1 MVVMNMRFFIT
12 VLAVIVLFSE
22 NGVASNVGKR
32 YPSEKHVIVDR
43 VTGRMI
49 TVLTSSQFNDVKASY
64 SRRHSWTAD
73 GNWIVFQSERGNN
86 GRQIFAVNESTGD
99 IVQLTDDN
107 NALTGRFCL
116 SSKDMKMFY
125 LREQQGERQAIE
137 MNIGRLI
144 DDSMSDQVKEP
155 AVYERVVVSLSQ
167 NYGQLTLDADETY
180 LYWGGDINGLSEIY
194 KINIVTGKID
204 KILDVDFQIG
214 HLQANPWTTGEMFF
228 CKETGGDADQRTWSV
243 KADGTNFR
251 PVYVETP
258 DEWVTHE
265 TVTGPDELMFI
276 ISGHNKSLR
285 KKPSGIATVNLRT
298 DQMRLLG
305 QTPEEDTGEE
315 EITGGFWHCH
325 GSPDGRWAVGDTF
338 LGNIILIDRA
348 TGKQTVLSTAHPMRP
363 DHAHPTFSRDSKRVL
378 IQSALLTDGKNLNL
392 MVLNVP

>member
-1 MVVMNMRFFIT
+1 MNMRFFIT

-228 CKETGGDADQRTWSV
+228 CKETGGDADQRIWSIR
-243 KADGTNFR
+243 ADGTNFR
-251 PVYVETP
+251 PIYVETP

-265 TVTGPDELMFI
+265 TVTGPDEMMFI
-276 ISGHNKSLR
+276 ISGNNILLR
-285 KKPSGIATVNLRT
+285 EKPTGIAVVHLRT
-298 DQMRLLG
+298 HQVRLLG
-305 QTPEEDTGEE
+305 EAYEKIPGDGKR
-315 EITGGFWHCH
+315 TGGFWHCN
-325 GSPDGRWAVGDTF
+325 GSPDMRWAIGDTHF
-338 LGNIILIDRA
+338 GNIILINRA
-348 TGKQTVLSTAHPMRP
+348 TGEQILLSAGHPMCP
-363 DHAHPTFSRDSKRVL
+363 DHAHPIFSPDSKRVL
-378 IQSALLTDGKNLNL
+378 IQSALLTEGKNLNL
-392 MVLNVP
+392 MVVNVP